1 MADNL
6 SSENRSKN
14 MKAIRSSRTKI
25 EDKVCSELWNRG
37 YRFRRNVAGLFG
49 KPDIAIKKYKLVIFI
64 DSCFWHGCPL
74 HCITPASNQEYWTKK
89 LSRNK
94 ERDAE
99 VTNYYQ
105 NKGWRIVRI
114 WEHQLKGEKFAETIN
129 ELCSIID
136 KEKRR

>member
-1 MADNL
+1 
-6 SSENRSKN
+6 

-25 EDKVCSELWNRG
+25 EDKVCSVLWKRG
-37 YRFRRNVAGLFG
+37 YRFRRNVTSLFG

-74 HCITPASNQEYWTKK
+74 HGNMPASNQDYWIKK

-94 ERDAE
+94 ERDIE
-99 VTNYYQ
+99 VTKHYQ
-105 NKGWRIVRI
+105 NNEWKIIRI
-114 WEHQLKGEKFAETIN
+114 WEHQLKGDHFRATID

-136 KEKRR
+136 ELKRNRSH